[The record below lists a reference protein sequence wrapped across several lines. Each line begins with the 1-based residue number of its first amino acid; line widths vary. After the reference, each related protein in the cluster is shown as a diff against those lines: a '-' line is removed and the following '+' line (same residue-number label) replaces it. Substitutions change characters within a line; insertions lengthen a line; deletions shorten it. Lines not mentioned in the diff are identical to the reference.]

1 MSWSQGTCSYIEMRT
16 FVVFLVISKLS
27 GSYGF
32 VEFYPYGLP
41 VDDKSVEKNDDG
53 SSPEIPIS
61 TLFPFFN
68 HQHGH
73 LIVSIINVNETLYRI
88 NTQMYISQTVW
99 ILLAFHFHQEEKKK
113 YIQIKRKQVSLCLNF
128 WFWILIV

>member
-1 MSWSQGTCSYIEMRT
+1 MINSDKNHMSWSQGACSYIEMRT
-16 FVVFLVISKLS
+16 FVFFLVISKLS

-41 VDDKSVEKNDDG
+41 VDDKSVYINDDG

-73 LIVSIINVNETLYRI
+73 LIVSIINANETLYRLNI
-88 NTQMYISQTVW
+88 QMYISGTVW
-99 ILLAFHFHQEEKKK
+99 ILLAFHFHKKERKQIHTNKKK
-113 YIQIKRKQVSLCLNF
+113 TSISLS
-128 WFWILIV
+128 